1 MLADRSWTNL
11 RGRARRE
18 QDHSMPHP
26 SRIYPRDEELGKRDD
41 NYRPSKN
48 ASANWHWRAPLRWR
62 KRRLAAGAL
71 GLFLVWLFIHNI
83 PTDLGTIDERM
94 GHALRPGHTV
104 SGRGF
109 GYAPAQD
116 KGPNGMPMG
125 APPRTKDDGYGG
137 TTEEEHYFSGP
148 IKFYKL
154 ARSLHGIARTMGYR
168 QQNRNVLFAAS
179 SLKSAANLI
188 PMACE
193 MARWDRNYVHLA
205 LLGREAMSLEDV
217 LDVNGIDTKTCTVFF
232 HDGRPDYSEYST
244 DIRAEISVA
253 GAMNHIDKFMHP
265 QVIITDDSAVEDVFF
280 VRGMRSKAKALE
292 RPIIEVPKGKYEDLL
307 WMSRLDSGSLASW
320 HKPNINILIHAPPE
334 SAGSLIRSVKS
345 LEKADYAG
353 LTAPRLTIELPFH
366 IDPFERRYLQELEW
380 PPNGDSLVPHTS
392 TLTLQHRVAPG
403 KATTESNAVRLL
415 ESFYPSSS
423 SDSHVLLL
431 STQTELSP
439 LYYHFL
445 QYLILEYRYA
455 SYGPGDHEALFGIAL
470 ATPATYLNGS
480 APFTPPSIKD
490 MGSDR
495 YAKSA
500 KDAIPDQP
508 VPFLWQAPN
517 ADAALIFGDKWAE
530 LHDYLSNRLRVSHE
544 RSAHAPEKRK
554 KEVAEDQPGWMEYVL
569 ELMRA
574 RAWSLLYPAPG
585 DAGSW
590 ATVHQDL
597 YQPPEEFSMPARNP
611 SAEDDDDA
619 GADTPAAAAAVAD
632 LNEPFLRAE
641 TTTSAKPTSRE
652 EKPAAM
658 QHTQPLQL
666 LLPFDGD
673 LPALAHL
680 PLLSHSGTL
689 LGPGGADKSD
699 ALASAFRHEFRADV
713 GGCDHRA
720 AARPRVSH
728 KGRTD
733 DLFCFADVEPQ
744 YAHDGGDVEG
754 DADRDEKT
762 AEAIAEQEP
771 PVDFESA
778 RAAVAGRD
786 AKGEAGAAGPGKGQV
801 KTSRPTVGPVV
812 EDVVRPGRWAG

>member
-1 MLADRSWTNL
+1 
-11 RGRARRE
+11 
-18 QDHSMPHP
+18 MPHP

-619 GADTPAAAAAVAD
+619 ALPARRDDDVGETNLERGKAGGDATHAAAAAA
-632 LNEPFLRAE
+632 PPLR
-641 TTTSAKPTSRE
+641 RR
-652 EKPAAM
+652 PARARS
-658 QHTQPLQL
+658 P
-666 LLPFDGD
+666 
-673 LPALAHL
+673 

-771 PVDFESA
+771 PWTLNRHALLSREGTRRGK
-778 RAAVAGRD
+778 RALLGR
-786 AKGEAGAAGPGKGQV
+786 G
-801 KTSRPTVGPVV
+801 R
-812 EDVVRPGRWAG
+812 VR